1 MEDMTLSSDD
11 STLGPEQAA
20 QLAARLD
27 DVLARLDAAAEGT
40 GRDSREITLLLAT
53 KTRRPAE
60 IALAVQLLRERGR
73 TVAVGENRAQ
83 EISKHADPLLADNG
97 VPRHFIGRLQ
107 TNKARDVVAF
117 AETIHS
123 VDRDGIADA
132 LERRAEKAGVQRDV
146 LVQVNTSGEES
157 KGGFAPTA
165 EAIAPMVQRLL
176 ASPVLRPVG
185 LMTGYEGDEERT
197 AEATAGGYYRTG
209 DIGARDADGY
219 ITYVGRAD
227 DVFKASDYKISPFEL
242 ESALLEHEAVECV
255 GVVGIHDTIH
265 GENVRAYLV
274 FRAEVKRPTTQE
286 LIEFSRARVGYK
298 APDEIIVLDEMPV
311 NAVGKVDRAAL
322 AQLADAAVNR
332 HLT

>member
-1 MEDMTLSSDD
+1 MEGMTLSSDD

-83 EISKHADPLLADNG
+83 EIAKHSDPLLADNE

-117 AETIHS
+117 AEMIHS
-123 VDRDGIADA
+123 VDREGIADA
-132 LERRAEKAGVQRDV
+132 LERRAEMAGLSREV

-157 KGGFAPTA
+157 KGGFAPTL
-165 EAIAPMVQRLL
+165 EALAPIVERLR
-176 ASPVLRPVG
+176 ASDVLRPAG
-185 LMTGYEGDEERT
+185 LMT
-197 AEATAGGYYRTG
+197 
-209 DIGARDADGY
+209 IGANTTDAAAVRESLHLLRSLRDEVRERLGAE
-219 ITYVGRAD
+219 
-227 DVFKASDYKISPFEL
+227 EL
-242 ESALLEHEAVECV
+242 VELSMGMSGDLEIAVEE
-255 GVVGIHDTIH
+255 GATI
-265 GENVRAYLV
+265 VRLGSAI
-274 FRAEVKRPTTQE
+274 FGARP
-286 LIEFSRARVGYK
+286 A
-298 APDEIIVLDEMPV
+298 
-311 NAVGKVDRAAL
+311 
-322 AQLADAAVNR
+322 
-332 HLT
+332 